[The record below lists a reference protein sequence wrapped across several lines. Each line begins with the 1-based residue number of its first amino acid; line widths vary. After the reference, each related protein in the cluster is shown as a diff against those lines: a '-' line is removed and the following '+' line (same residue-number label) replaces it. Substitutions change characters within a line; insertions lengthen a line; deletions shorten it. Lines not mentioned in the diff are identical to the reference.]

1 MDEQTRQALIEE
13 RLKRFNAATSM
24 KEHPGQV
31 PNISFYVTWKVYDY
45 GCKLSEALLDYDL
58 MAKLTY
64 AFQERYNFDGFVEYS
79 NRNQYR
85 VSQLLGSSEYIVNDD
100 AFSIQVEDFPTLY
113 DDELMEYAAN
123 PTKFLWEKIIPR
135 KYPQFQNEIDVSYFQ
150 ELVKE
155 YQDFNA
161 FSQRMFKSMTDLY
174 GVPLLWDFRAPG
186 IPNPCETLLSHY
198 RGIKNFSIDMRRR
211 KDELHAVCEAMSGN
225 AARAAVKAWENVK
238 PGHTQKSCFDGDGGL
253 LAHTVMNPKQF
264 DEFYWPWLKMYWDC
278 VQSKEGWVIRTF
290 TEGSGALIWDHLMD
304 YRKGMVFLHLDIDD
318 PYLVREK
325 CPNAGIIGGMDT
337 HLLGHGTV
345 EECLARTE
353 QLVKTLGEQ
362 GGYIFSENRLVSY
375 PNDTKRENL
384 EAVCK
389 YLNDYN
395 HKNM

>member
-1 MDEQTRQALIEE
+1 MDETRVQALIEE
-13 RLKRFNAATSM
+13 RLKRYNAATSM
-24 KEHPGQV
+24 KENPGQV

-85 VSQLLGSSEYIVNDD
+85 VSQLLGSSEYIVNDE
-100 AFSIQVEDFPTLY
+100 AFSIQVEDFPTIY
-113 DDELMEYAAN
+113 DGELAEFAKD
-123 PTKFLWEKIIPR
+123 PTKFMWEKIIPR
-135 KYPQFQNEIDVSYFQ
+135 KYPQFQEDIEVSYFQ

-155 YQDFNA
+155 YQDFSA
-161 FSQRMFKSMTDLY
+161 FSARMFSSMKELY
-174 GVPLLWDFRAPG
+174 GIPVLWDFRAPG

-198 RGIKNFSIDMRRR
+198 RGIKNFSIDMRRN
-211 KDELHAVCEAMSGN
+211 KADLHAACEALSGN
-225 AARAAVKAWENVK
+225 AARAAVAAWANVA
-238 PGHTQKSCFDGDGGL
+238 PGHTTKSCFDGDGGL

-278 VQSKEGWVIRTF
+278 VSSKEGWVIRTF
-290 TEGSGALIWDHLMD
+290 TEGSGELIWDHLMD

-318 PYLVREK
+318 PFLVRER
-325 CPNAGIIGGMDT
+325 CPNAGIMGGMDT
-337 HLLGHGTV
+337 HVLGHGTK
-345 EECLARTE
+345 EECLTKAE
-353 QLVKTLGEQ
+353 HLVNTLGQQ

-389 YLNDYN
+389 YLEEYN
-395 HKNM
+395 HRNA